1 MPSDTKLLESLAFL
15 YLTFGHSTD
24 GSLPAEEMRALAD
37 KLRARAPD
45 IELSALGEILKGAVS
60 TYTQTPDKLATAKG
74 MTAGLAAVL
83 SKDDLRT
90 ILDDLEAIAN
100 ADGDISDA
108 EQEFI
113 TDTARVFGVR

>member
-1 MPSDTKLLESLAFL
+1 MPADTKLLESLAFL

-37 KLRARAPD
+37 KLRARSPD
-45 IELSALGEILKGAVS
+45 IELPALGEILKGAVS
-60 TYTQTPDKLATAKG
+60 KYTQTADKLATAKG

-83 SKDDLRT
+83 EKDELRT

-113 TDTARVFGVR
+113 TDTARVFEVR

>member
-1 MPSDTKLLESLAFL
+1 MPADTKLLESLAFL

-37 KLRARAPD
+37 KLRARSPD
-45 IELSALGEILKGAVS
+45 IELPVLGELLKGAVS
-60 TYTQTPDKLATAKG
+60 KYTQTTDRLATAKG
-74 MTAGLAAVL
+74 MTSDLAAVL
-83 SKDDLRT
+83 DKSELRT

-100 ADGDISDA
+100 ADGEISDA